1 MIVIIININ
10 TNSNLFMLWFQHYIT
25 LNIKF
30 SIVIEN
36 VEKKKY
42 NYIDNKFIIKREEI
56 NKDDVLLTENDFLFS
71 YKKEDECMVLSKQ
84 IQNDEINKPQIIG
97 RVFLVPVEDKPY
109 YTTFEIPDF
118 ILYNHSDHTNYTKY
132 GIKTG
137 NEISKNLVCLS
148 MKISD
153 YAMDTEYYENN
164 ILFENNICEVVY
176 KDYCYEIL
184 VNKDY
189 KYGIIWNNKCAS
201 STITKLFAY
210 YNEIKTNTT
219 HDIVYNFV
227 KYRYNNYLQNIK
239 TINFVRHPFLRFI
252 SCYFNKH
259 IDKKDPEYLILD
271 NYLLYLKQYKNQDTI
286 INFAKFL
293 KDGNVIDNH
302 SANLSNTHYLNK
314 YKNLK
319 YENYD
324 INKDINTKLD
334 CFFKYHNKE
343 KIIIVENYTN
353 YLSIQYNIF
362 FKKYTYDNWVQ
373 FKKINNN
380 TYPCYNSIIDKELI
394 DILKNIYKK
403 DLIIFDYHN
412 NIDLNIKHNL
422 VPSNFKPE
430 LYREINPDLKKLT
443 DVECVNHYIFYG
455 INENR
460 KYTIDFNKLPSNFD
474 VYQYK
479 YFNPDLQ
486 KMNNSQCINHY
497 IEHGVNEK
505 RKYKDNFFCKDYF
518 CQKYNYKKTD
528 DIYLKYINDL
538 TQEKNSYFKTYI
550 DTIKIDISQKYLLL
564 VNHDNKC
571 FGASHYLYLLY
582 NLLKE
587 KITYIQIILCEVNI
601 NDIILQN
608 YNINKENVVEYKND
622 PTLLYLLY
630 QKINPKIIYLNSCN
644 DSIYNIHSY
653 IPKKKCIYHSHEII
667 NHYLLSVKLSPTFV
681 VSERISKSYK
691 YTMPL
696 IQPPI
701 ISSIEN
707 IIELSNE
714 PIEEIRNNFGIINT
728 NKINIGMCGQI
739 TDRKNYK
746 LFIEISI
753 LYPQYNFIWIGDNS
767 NIFNNYSNIYH
778 IKHTLN
784 PYKYYKQL
792 LDYFMLFS
800 TADPC
805 PYVVLENILLE
816 TPIITFRDNIYYD
829 HKDETIKDIYN
840 EYPSNI
846 NKHSAIDSI
855 NIYIKTK
862 KTIKTEYGKQ
872 YIERNFTN
880 INNIITK
887 INELLTISK

>member
-1 MIVIIININ
+1 MIVIIINN
-10 TNSNLFMLWFQHYIT
+10 DTNSNLLMLWFRHYIT

-36 VEKKKY
+36 IEQKY

-56 NKDDVLLTENDFLFS
+56 NKDDILITENDFIFS
-71 YKKEDECMVLSKQ
+71 YKKEDECMGLSKN
-84 IQNDEINKPQIIG
+84 IKNDEINKPQIIG
-97 RVFLVPVEDKPY
+97 RVFLVPVKDKPY

-132 GIKTG
+132 GIHTVNEITG

-153 YAMDTEYYENN
+153 CAMDTEYYENN

-176 KDYCYEIL
+176 KNFCYEIL
-184 VNKDY
+184 INKEH
-189 KYGIIWNNKCAS
+189 KYGIIWNNKSGS
-201 STITKLFAY
+201 STITTLFAN
-210 YNEIKTNTT
+210 YNEIKINNS
-219 HDIVYNFV
+219 HLISKNFI
-227 KYRYNNYLQNIK
+227 KYRYNNYLQNIN
-239 TINFVRHPFLRFI
+239 IVNFIRHPFLRFI

-259 IDKKDPEYLILD
+259 IDKKDKKYLILD
-271 NYLLYLKQYKNQDTI
+271 NYLIYLKQYNEDTI
-286 INFAKFL
+286 LNFANFL
-293 KDGNVIDNH
+293 KNKNIIDEH
-302 SANLSNTHYLNK
+302 STNLSDLYYLNK

-324 INKDINTKLD
+324 IDDNVNKKLD
-334 CFFKYHNKE
+334 SFFTYHKNKKY
-343 KIIIVENYTN
+343 IIIENYTN
-353 YLSIQYNIF
+353 KINIPYNTNFKNYNYDDWIN
-362 FKKYTYDNWVQ
+362 FKKKNNSYPTYS
-373 FKKINNN
+373 
-380 TYPCYNSIIDKELI
+380 SIIDEELI
-394 DILKNIYKK
+394 NILKIIYNK
-403 DLIIFDYHN
+403 DLIKFNYDNY
-412 NIDLNIKHNL
+412 NISKNTI
-422 VPSNFKPE
+422 PSNFKPE
-430 LYREINPDLKKLT
+430 IYREINPDLKKLN
-443 DVECVNHYIFYG
+443 DVECINHYIFYG

-460 KYTIDFNKLPSNFD
+460 KYIIDFSKLPSNFD

-486 KMNNSQCINHY
+486 KMNNTQCINHY
-497 IEHGVNEK
+497 IEHGVKEE
-505 RKYKDNFFCKDYF
+505 RKYKDIYFCKDYF

-538 TQEKNSYFKTYI
+538 TQEKNNYFKIYI

-582 NLLKE
+582 NLLKQ
-587 KITYIQIILCEVNI
+587 KMTYIQILLCEVNI
-601 NDIILQN
+601 NNIILQN
-608 YNINKENVVEYKND
+608 YNINKENVIEYKND

-630 QKINPKIIYLNSCN
+630 KKINPKIIYFNSCN
-644 DSIYNIHSY
+644 DSIYNIYSY
-653 IPKKKCIYHSHEII
+653 IPKEICIYHSHEVKK
-667 NHYLLSVKLSPTFV
+667 HYILSNKITPDFV
-681 VSERISKSYK
+681 VSNKILKLYS
-691 YTMPL
+691 TPPL
-696 IQPPI
+696 VQTPI
-701 ISSIEN
+701 ISSIEH

-714 PIEEIRNNFGIINT
+714 PVEEIRNNFGIIDL
-728 NKINIGMCGQI
+728 NKINIGMSGQI

-767 NIFNNYSNIYH
+767 NVFNNYSNIYH

-784 PYKYYKQL
+784 PYKFYKQI
-792 LDYFMLFS
+792 LDYFILFS
-800 TADPC
+800 LIDPC

-816 TPIITFRDNIYYD
+816 TYIITFRDNIYYN
-829 HKDETIKDIYN
+829 HKDEIIKNIYN

-846 NKHSAIDSI
+846 NKHSVIDSI
-855 NIYIKTK
+855 NIYVKNKKIIKTD
-862 KTIKTEYGKQ
+862 YGKQ
-872 YIERNFTN
+872 YIEKNFTN